1 MASTKREKKMIRIDL
16 NVMYEFIE
24 SDQKSFLYSLRSEIK
39 KVSNKK
45 KDLLKLQKRF
55 DKAFQSQEYVLK

>member
-55 DKAFQSQEYVLK
+55 DKAFKKQEYVLK